1 MLNLLSNILFLLNTA
16 LPRESGDEL
25 SVDAQIEALVAL
37 QNFVKQDG
45 AKDEQRDE
53 NFTVYN
59 A

>member
-37 QNFVKQDG
+37 QNLVKQDG
-45 AKDEQRDE
+45 AKNEQRDE